1 MTDILVLIL
10 FVLSGAASGWLGVD
24 LLPVDILKQVSN
36 VEGFRIVLAIIGFF
50 VGLAAGFVFLHL
62 RKTFLDQIRTMP
74 TDLLISW
81 SVGLIL
87 GLLVANLLLAP
98 ILLIP
103 FPREVFFAKP
113 LAAIL
118 SNIFFGVL
126 GYKLADTHGRTLLRL
141 FNPNNTDAYLVNEG
155 ILPAASPK
163 ILDTSVIIDGRING
177 LLSCGLLEGQL
188 IVAQSVIDELQ
199 TLADS
204 SSNEKRSKGR
214 RGLSY

>member
-36 VEGFRIVLAIIGFF
+36 VEGFRIVLAIIGLF
-50 VGLAAGFVFLHL
+50 VGLAAGFVFLQL

-74 TDLLISW
+74 TDLLISR

-103 FPREVFFAKP
+103 FPREVF
-113 LAAIL
+113 
-118 SNIFFGVL
+118 SQN
-126 GYKLADTHGRTLLRL
+126 H
-141 FNPNNTDAYLVNEG
+141 
-155 ILPAASPK
+155 
-163 ILDTSVIIDGRING
+163 
-177 LLSCGLLEGQL
+177 
-188 IVAQSVIDELQ
+188 
-199 TLADS
+199 
-204 SSNEKRSKGR
+204 
-214 RGLSY
+214 